1 MADFPNVSDVPFYWA
16 NYRHGELALKVQLA
30 YGRTGLDVDL
40 PDGHVVHCL
49 DYRST
54 APLADPESAVREA
67 LARPIDSPP
76 LSELARGRRSVC
88 VLVCDITRPVPNQV
102 LLPPILETLERS
114 GIPRREILLLVATG
128 MHRPNDD
135 GELREMLGSE
145 IVDKYRIENHFG
157 QEREQHTFLGTTP
170 RGVPAWVDSR
180 YVGADLKITTGLIEP
195 HFMAGFS
202 GGRKLICPGIVGLDT
217 VRVWHGPAMIGHP
230 NARCGC
236 LAGNPIHEEST
247 AVARLAGC
255 DFIVNTV
262 IDDKRQ
268 ILRIV
273 AGDLEAAFLEGAACA
288 REIVTAT
295 LAEPVDIVVTTA
307 AGYPLDATYYQAIK
321 GLAPAAEIVKPGG
334 TIILAAEMSEGIGS
348 PSFERLFREH
358 ATLEQFM
365 HSLGD
370 PANFTMDQWQL
381 QKYAQARS
389 KAKIRIFGH
398 GLSVETLRGLFIE
411 PTLSVEA
418 AVADVIAEH
427 GPQATIAVIPKG
439 PYVMAEIAA

>member
-1 MADFPNVSDVPFYWA
+1 
-16 NYRHGELALKVQLA
+16 LKVKLA
-30 YGRTGLDVDL
+30 YGRTGLDVEL
-40 PDGHVVHCL
+40 PDGHSVRCL
-49 DYRST
+49 NYRT
-54 APLADPESAVREA
+54 MAPLADPDAVVREM
-67 LARPIDSPP
+67 LEQPIGSPP
-76 LSELARGRRSVC
+76 LGELARRRRSAC
-88 VLVCDITRPVPNQV
+88 VLICDITRPVPNRV

-114 GIPRREILLLVATG
+114 GISRAEILLLVATG
-128 MHRPNDD
+128 MHRPNNDA
-135 GELREMLGSE
+135 ELREMLGDK
-145 IVDKYRIENHFG
+145 IVDNYRIENHFG
-157 QEREQHTFLGTTP
+157 QEREQHSFLGTTP

-180 YVGADLKITTGLIEP
+180 YVRADLKIATGLIEP

-217 VRVWHGPAMIGHP
+217 VRVWHGPAFIEHP
-230 NARCGC
+230 NARCGS

-273 AGDLEAAFLEGAACA
+273 AGNLEAAFLEGAAYA

-295 LAEPVDIVVTTA
+295 LPEPVDVVITTG

-321 GLAPAAEIVKPGG
+321 GLAPAAQIVKPGG

-358 ATLEQFM
+358 ATLDEFM

-389 KAKIRIFGH
+389 KAKVKIFGH
-398 GLSVETLRGLFIE
+398 GLSTETLRGLFIE
-411 PTLSVEA
+411 PTPSVEA
-418 AVADVIAEH
+418 AVADAIAEH

-439 PYVMAEIAA
+439 PYVMAEIAST